1 MRNTTAAGV
10 ESAPVLQSASAWVLS
25 RLAVLPARGRMA
37 IRMDTATATAITRR
51 RPTIHPHRP
60 IMHRGVAGIL
70 ITGAT
75 TPAESGFLEKRS
87 PAGDGG
93 VLFLTLALSALSLVS
108 GAVAGNRG
116 TLPHDGAV
124 DRGCELARRVRFD
137 RSHHR

>member
-37 IRMDTATATAITRR
+37 IRMVTATGITRR

-93 VLFLTLALSALSLVS
+93 VLFLT
-108 GAVAGNRG
+108 RG
-116 TLPHDGAV
+116 CRGMNPISFCFPTSRRRLAV
-124 DRGCELARRVRFD
+124 DEYE
-137 RSHHR
+137 

>member
-37 IRMDTATATAITRR
+37 IRMATATGITRR

-60 IMHRGVAGIL
+60 IMHRGVAGIR

-75 TPAESGFLEKRS
+75 TPAESGIFGEAEPRWRRRGFFLRLPGIAIVYLATHGCCES
-87 PAGDGG
+87 VVEAMSAG
-93 VLFLTLALSALSLVS
+93 SL
-108 GAVAGNRG
+108 
-116 TLPHDGAV
+116 
-124 DRGCELARRVRFD
+124 
-137 RSHHR
+137 

>member
-37 IRMDTATATAITRR
+37 IRIATATGITRR

-60 IMHRGVAGIL
+60 IMHRGVAGIR

-75 TPAESGFLEKRS
+75 TPAESGIFGEAEPRWRRRGLFPLGSGCGGIPGTPLGTPVGGEFDAVVMRTQIRA
-87 PAGDGG
+87 AG
-93 VLFLTLALSALSLVS
+93 
-108 GAVAGNRG
+108 RG
-116 TLPHDGAV
+116 
-124 DRGCELARRVRFD
+124 
-137 RSHHR
+137 

>member
-1 MRNTTAAGV
+1 MRNITAAGA

-37 IRMDTATATAITRR
+37 IRMAMATATATAITRR

-75 TPAESGFLEKRS
+75 TPAESGIFGEAEPRWRRRGS
-87 PAGDGG
+87 FFD
-93 VLFLTLALSALSLVS
+93 TRLAP
-108 GAVAGNRG
+108 R
-116 TLPHDGAV
+116 
-124 DRGCELARRVRFD
+124 
-137 RSHHR
+137 